1 MNLSDKDLL
10 FCSKARFKKEIANY
24 LGISVRTL
32 NQWLSDIEAIGVNK
46 GKLFTPREVKI
57 ILKECL

>member
-1 MNLSDKDLL
+1 MNLSDKDKE

-24 LGISVRTL
+24 LGVSVQTL
-32 NQWLSDIEAIGVNK
+32 NQWLIDIITIDK
-46 GKLFTPREVKI
+46 KRGKLYKPKEVQE

>member
-1 MNLSDKDLL
+1 MNLSDKDLE

-24 LGISVRTL
+24 LGISIRTL
-32 NQWLSDIEAIGVNK
+32 NIWLIDISTIDKKK
-46 GKLFTPREVKI
+46 GKLFKPKEVQE

>member
-1 MNLSDKDLL
+1 MNLSPQDKE

-24 LGISVRTL
+24 LGVSVQTL
-32 NQWLSDIEAIGVNK
+32 NSWLIDIITIDK
-46 GKLFTPREVKI
+46 KRGKLYKPKEVQE